1 MNRRQGVTPA
11 MLVAEATGLGLLAGT
26 PAAIEASEKLG
37 QIQLVRSTD
46 MPLNLGEDKEVY
58 EKLGF
63 TFGDPIDTVF
73 QKATLPA
80 GWTRAAT
87 DHDMHSN
94 ILDERGRKR
103 VAVFYKAAFYD
114 RSASAHLVRRF
125 DAGNRYDPA
134 KKYAYTGAAITDG
147 GEPTKFLPHAS
158 DDNWKSQEAL
168 VRQLRAELTAE
179 RPNWQDPTAYWDE
192 P

>member
-1 MNRRQGVTPA
+1 MNRKQGITPA
-11 MLVAEATGLGLLAGT
+11 MLAAEASGLGLLAGT
-26 PAAIEASEKLG
+26 PGAIEASEKLG
-37 QIQLVRSTD
+37 QIQLVRSSD
-46 MPLNLGEDKEVY
+46 MPLDLREGREVY

-63 TFGDPIDTVF
+63 TFGEPIDTVF

-87 DHDMHSN
+87 DHDMHSD

-114 RSASAHLVRRF
+114 RHAHAYLIQRF
-125 DAGNRYDPA
+125 TVGNRYDPA
-134 KKYAYTGAAITDG
+134 QRYAYAGAAITDG
-147 GEPTKFLPHAS
+147 GEPTKFLPHA
-158 DDNWKSQEAL
+158 DDKDWKSQDAL
-168 VRQLRAELTAE
+168 VQKLLVELTTE